1 MQLMISGEKE
11 AFRYNC
17 HDKEFIYSICEIQKW
32 VIFLEEEV
40 TVKKKKK
47 GKQEMAH
54 YGKTMPYIK
63 QYILMAKVKQYV
75 E

>member
-1 MQLMISGEKE
+1 MWDSKVGHISRRGGDSK
-11 AFRYNC
+11 
-17 HDKEFIYSICEIQKW
+17 
-32 VIFLEEEV
+32 
-40 TVKKKKK
+40 KKKKK